1 MGIGA
6 RRPAIV
12 SPKCNFLAFCRANVI
27 FLHAVVNVHAPGVLC
42 SPWLFATFSIEFR
55 KVTRMK
61 ALSRFIGI
69 SAGLGAILCL
79 SQGLLAQNETRGN
92 PGTPGYTRMAPVP
105 LNSVRTVTPS
115 PVLTYPAGAKT
126 SRGMIAFDENGAS
139 VSRERAS
146 ANAAAGAN
154 SAVIGN
160 GTLFGLDTVA
170 TFEGAFAATG
180 GPSVGKVFPY
190 VMIGNDPLVGGT
202 TTIPAKITT
211 VSLQLLNADGSVFK
225 VVSFNPFENLTLDS
239 PVFEKTLYGDGR
251 TQFTDAIQRAEFF
264 NTMKQNWHTDLDPS
278 IVNRVTIPIPRFV
291 NVRLADGTVK
301 SVQNY
306 FVGTAPNG
314 DTFIELL
321 DLFFDSIFSNAVV
334 NDINGGND
342 TTDAFNMQLYPD
354 TFLFSINSQGNRF
367 NGDCCVLGFHTFFN
381 DTTVSPQPR
390 WIVAFASWISPG
402 LFGAGF
408 EDITGLSH
416 EVSEAYNDPFG
427 NTAVPSWQ
435 FPGQPASS
443 TVCQGNLETGDPVE
457 VLPDATVAIPLR
469 ENGKIFTFH
478 PQTEALLQWFSQGPA
493 SNAIDGAFSYPDEN
507 ALPRSAV
514 PCPK

>member
-1 MGIGA
+1 
-6 RRPAIV
+6 
-12 SPKCNFLAFCRANVI
+12 
-27 FLHAVVNVHAPGVLC
+27 
-42 SPWLFATFSIEFR
+42 
-55 KVTRMK
+55 MK

-79 SQGLLAQNETRGN
+79 SQGLSAQNDISGN
-92 PGTPGYTRMAPVP
+92 PATPGYTRVAPVP
-105 LNSVRTVTPS
+105 LNSVRTVTSS

-239 PVFEKTLYGDGR
+239 PVFEKALYGDGR

-278 IVNRVTIPIPRFV
+278 IVNRITVPIPRFV

-321 DLFFDSIFSNAVV
+321 DLFFNSIFSNAVV

-408 EDITGLSH
+408 QDITGLSH

-435 FPGQPASS
+435 FPGQPAGSK
-443 TVCQGNLETGDPVE
+443 VCQGNLETGDPVE

-469 ENGKIFTFH
+469 ESGKIFTFH

-507 ALPRSAV
+507 ALTKSAV